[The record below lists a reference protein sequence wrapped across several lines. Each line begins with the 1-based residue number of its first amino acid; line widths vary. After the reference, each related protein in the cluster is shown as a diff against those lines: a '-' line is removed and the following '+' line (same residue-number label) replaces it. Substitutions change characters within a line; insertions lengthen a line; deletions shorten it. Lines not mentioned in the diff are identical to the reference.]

1 MIRTKFALLLTFIGA
16 LPLAAQNVRQ
26 EKDTVSYMNDDPFNL
41 EQIVVTATRTE
52 KKIKNTPVI
61 TQVITA
67 KQIEERGTG
76 NIQDLLTQEVPGL
89 NFQEVGYGTS
99 IDIQGLGSKH
109 ILFLIDGERIAG
121 ENGGNIDYSRINL
134 YNIDHIEIVK
144 GASSALYGSQA
155 MGGVI
160 NIITR
165 KAQKKFEASA
175 GIRYAGKNQQNYKD
189 TPKDHSQY
197 KYRTHLDKPNLNTNL
212 SLGLNLGKFTMN
224 TDILYKSFDGYQL
237 YDKKPLVKFF
247 PAYNTTITEELNTT
261 PTSISGYEDVQ
272 VTHKMDYR
280 FSKRLKVQL
289 KGSYY
294 MLNKYDFQAD
304 NIFEKSED
312 YTYGGTIDYTIS
324 DKSALVASIHTD
336 HYNRYDKY
344 ELKSGHRLEYKNNI
358 IQPRVV
364 YTTTALDKQTITGG
378 LEFYRESLFSDKF
391 ETGVKENKSQWY
403 ATAFLQ
409 DDWSINKQFSVVAGL
424 RCDYHEKYGANV
436 TPKASVMYKVFPF
449 TVRFNYARG
458 YRSPSIKELYMNWD
472 HLGMFWIYGNSKLK
486 PETNN
491 YISLSGEYVN
501 SWININTNIYSN
513 WFRNKI
519 EGMWSNDQT
528 ELHYTNVGKSHLA
541 GVETMCKVQINRHIN
556 VHGAYNYLYTSKD
569 ADGVRLSSSS
579 PHSGNIRA
587 EYNTRIP
594 RYATVVNLSGNI
606 MGKKRF
612 DVLDELEIE
621 GKKVEAYYQAKV
633 NPYCLW
639 DLTVSQ
645 YIMQN
650 LRITAGIT
658 NLFDYTSDR
667 VTFNTSTSPGRNYF
681 IACNYTL

>member
-1 MIRTKFALLLTFIGA
+1 
-16 LPLAAQNVRQ
+16 
-26 EKDTVSYMNDDPFNL
+26 
-41 EQIVVTATRTE
+41 
-52 KKIKNTPVI
+52 
-61 TQVITA
+61 
-67 KQIEERGTG
+67 
-76 NIQDLLTQEVPGL
+76 
-89 NFQEVGYGTS
+89 
-99 IDIQGLGSKH
+99 
-109 ILFLIDGERIAG
+109 
-121 ENGGNIDYSRINL
+121 
-134 YNIDHIEIVK
+134 
-144 GASSALYGSQA
+144 
-155 MGGVI
+155 
-160 NIITR
+160 
-165 KAQKKFEASA
+165 
-175 GIRYAGKNQQNYKD
+175 
-189 TPKDHSQY
+189 
-197 KYRTHLDKPNLNTNL
+197 
-212 SLGLNLGKFTMN
+212 
-224 TDILYKSFDGYQL
+224 
-237 YDKKPLVKFF
+237 
-247 PAYNTTITEELNTT
+247 
-261 PTSISGYEDVQ
+261 
-272 VTHKMDYR
+272 
-280 FSKRLKVQL
+280 
-289 KGSYY
+289 

-312 YTYGGTIDYTIS
+312 YTYGGSIDYTIS
-324 DKSALVASIHTD
+324 DKSSLVASVHTD

-344 ELKSGHRLEYKNNI
+344 ELKSGRRLEYKNNI
-358 IQPRVV
+358 IQPRIV
-364 YTTTALDKQTITGG
+364 YSTTALDKQTITGG
-378 LEFYRESLFSDKF
+378 LEYYRESLFSDKF

-409 DDWSINKQFSVVAGL
+409 DDWSINKQFSVIAGL
-424 RCDYHEKYGANV
+424 RCDYHEKYGTNL
-436 TPKASVMYKVFPF
+436 TPKASVMYKIFPF
-449 TVRFNYARG
+449 TVRFNYARS

-501 SWININTNIYSN
+501 SWININANVYSN

-528 ELHYTNVGKSHLA
+528 ELHYINIGKSRLA
-541 GVETMCKVQINRHIN
+541 GVETMCKIQINRHIN

-606 MGKKRF
+606 MGKKKF
-612 DVLDELEIE
+612 DVLDELEID

>member
-1 MIRTKFALLLTFIGA
+1 M
-16 LPLAAQNVRQ
+16 
-26 EKDTVSYMNDDPFNL
+26 
-41 EQIVVTATRTE
+41 
-52 KKIKNTPVI
+52 
-61 TQVITA
+61 
-67 KQIEERGTG
+67 
-76 NIQDLLTQEVPGL
+76 
-89 NFQEVGYGTS
+89 
-99 IDIQGLGSKH
+99 
-109 ILFLIDGERIAG
+109 
-121 ENGGNIDYSRINL
+121 
-134 YNIDHIEIVK
+134 
-144 GASSALYGSQA
+144 
-155 MGGVI
+155 
-160 NIITR
+160 
-165 KAQKKFEASA
+165 
-175 GIRYAGKNQQNYKD
+175 
-189 TPKDHSQY
+189 
-197 KYRTHLDKPNLNTNL
+197 
-212 SLGLNLGKFTMN
+212 
-224 TDILYKSFDGYQL
+224 
-237 YDKKPLVKFF
+237 
-247 PAYNTTITEELNTT
+247 
-261 PTSISGYEDVQ
+261 
-272 VTHKMDYR
+272 
-280 FSKRLKVQL
+280 
-289 KGSYY
+289 
-294 MLNKYDFQAD
+294 
-304 NIFEKSED
+304 
-312 YTYGGTIDYTIS
+312 
-324 DKSALVASIHTD
+324 
-336 HYNRYDKY
+336 
-344 ELKSGHRLEYKNNI
+344 
-358 IQPRVV
+358 
-364 YTTTALDKQTITGG
+364 
-378 LEFYRESLFSDKF
+378 FSDKF

>member
-1 MIRTKFALLLTFIGA
+1 
-16 LPLAAQNVRQ
+16 
-26 EKDTVSYMNDDPFNL
+26 
-41 EQIVVTATRTE
+41 
-52 KKIKNTPVI
+52 
-61 TQVITA
+61 
-67 KQIEERGTG
+67 
-76 NIQDLLTQEVPGL
+76 
-89 NFQEVGYGTS
+89 
-99 IDIQGLGSKH
+99 
-109 ILFLIDGERIAG
+109 
-121 ENGGNIDYSRINL
+121 
-134 YNIDHIEIVK
+134 
-144 GASSALYGSQA
+144 

-165 KAQKKFEASA
+165 KAKKKFEASA
-175 GIRYAGKNQQNYKD
+175 GIRYAGRNQQNYKD

-197 KYRTHLDKPNLNTNL
+197 KYRIHLDKPNLNTNL

-224 TDILYKSFDGYQL
+224 TDVLYKSFDGYQL
-237 YDKKPLVKFF
+237 FDKKPLVKYF
-247 PAYNTTITEELNTT
+247 PVYNTTITEELSKT

-272 VTHKMDYR
+272 VAHKMDYR

-312 YTYGGTIDYTIS
+312 YTYGGSIDYTIS
-324 DKSALVASIHTD
+324 DKSSLVASVHTD

-344 ELKSGHRLEYKNNI
+344 ELKSGRRLEYKNNI
-358 IQPRVV
+358 IQPRIV
-364 YTTTALDKQTITGG
+364 YSTTALDKQTITGG
-378 LEFYRESLFSDKF
+378 LEYYRESLFSDKF

-409 DDWSINKQFSVVAGL
+409 DDWSINKQFSVIAGL
-424 RCDYHEKYGANV
+424 RCDYHEKYGTNL
-436 TPKASVMYKVFPF
+436 TPKASVMYKIFPF

-501 SWININTNIYSN
+501 SWININANVYSN

-528 ELHYTNVGKSHLA
+528 ELHYINIGKSRLA
-541 GVETMCKVQINRHIN
+541 GVETMCKIQINRHIN

-606 MGKKRF
+606 MGKKKF
-612 DVLDELEIE
+612 DVLDELEID

>member
-344 ELKSGHRLEYKNNI
+344 ELKSGRRLEYKNNI

-378 LEFYRESLFSDKF
+378 LE
-391 ETGVKENKSQWY
+391 
-403 ATAFLQ
+403 
-409 DDWSINKQFSVVAGL
+409 FSVVAGL

-667 VTFNTSTSPGRNYF
+667 VTSNTS